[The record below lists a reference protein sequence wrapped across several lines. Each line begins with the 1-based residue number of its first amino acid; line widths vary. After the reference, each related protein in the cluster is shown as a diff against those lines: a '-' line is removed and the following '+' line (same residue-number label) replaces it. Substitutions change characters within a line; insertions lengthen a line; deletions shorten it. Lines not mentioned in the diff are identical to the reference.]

1 MLKGALQIRVSP
13 NGRIIGLDIT
23 ALLQLAS
30 LQGYDLRSFTELV
43 PYIESGMLLGIRELQ
58 HGNDA

>member
-1 MLKGALQIRVSP
+1 MQIRVSP
-13 NGRIIGLDIT
+13 NGRIIGLDNT

-30 LQGYDLRSFTELV
+30 LQGYDLRSFTELM